1 MHRGQYFIALLV
13 LVVTHSTA
21 SIYLGKYGLFRN
33 RGISIAKLLI
43 LLIDSL
49 KDPLLSLQVDI
60 GG

>member
-1 MHRGQYFIALLV
+1 MQRGQYFNALLV

-21 SIYLGKYGLFRN
+21 CIYLGKYGLFSDR
-33 RGISIAKLLI
+33 RIPIAQLLV

-49 KDPLLSLQVDI
+49 KDPLLPLQIDI

>member
-21 SIYLGKYGLFRN
+21 SIYLCKYGLFRN